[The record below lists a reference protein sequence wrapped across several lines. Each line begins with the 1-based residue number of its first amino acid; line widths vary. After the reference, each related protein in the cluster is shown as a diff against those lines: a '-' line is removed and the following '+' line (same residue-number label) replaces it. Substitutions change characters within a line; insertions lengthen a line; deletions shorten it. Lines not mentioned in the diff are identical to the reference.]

1 MATGGRLEAFLESHS
16 GPGYPHA
23 AAVAETILAIAR
35 AGCRIAELLAA
46 GSLHPGLSAHR
57 GESRGD
63 TAKELDLQANAL
75 ILDALRAA
83 PVAAAASEELDTVLP
98 MRLDGSLVV
107 AIDPLDG
114 SSNIDTTAP
123 VGTIFSILPAEGS
136 AGVPGGDIE
145 TAFLRPGT
153 EQLAAGFLIYGSQ
166 TALML
171 TLGDGTHLFTFDRAG
186 QAFRSVSDPRRIP
199 LEADEYAIN
208 GSNQRHWSAPVRRYV
223 AECQQGL
230 DGPRHKDFNTR
241 WLASL
246 VAEIYRIMVRGGVY
260 LYPADARPS
269 CREGRLR
276 LIYEAN
282 PVALLVEQAGGA
294 ATDGRRRILD
304 IVPEWIHQRV
314 GLVCGAIEEVALI
327 GDYHVLP
334 EVPRADPL
342 FGSRTLFRPDYDHRG
357 AHS

>member
-1 MATGGRLEAFLESHS
+1 MATGGRLEAFLERET
-16 GPGYPHA
+16 GPGRPQA
-23 AAVAETILAIAR
+23 AAVAETILAIVR
-35 AGCRIAELLAA
+35 AGCRIAELLTA
-46 GSLHPGLSAHR
+46 GPLQPGLSAMR

-63 TAKELDLQANAL
+63 TCKELDFQANAL
-75 ILDALRAA
+75 MLEALRTA
-83 PVAAAASEELDTVLP
+83 PVAAVASEELDTVLP
-98 MRLDGSLVV
+98 MRPDGSLLV

-123 VGTIFSILPAEGS
+123 VGTIFSILPADDP
-136 AGVPGGDIE
+136 AGRSSGDLDA
-145 TAFLRPGT
+145 AFLRPGT

-166 TALML
+166 MALLL
-171 TLGDGTHLFTFDRAG
+171 TLGDGTHLFTFDRAS

-199 LEADEYAIN
+199 LDADEYAIN
-208 GSNQRHWSAPVRRYV
+208 GSNQRHWSASVRRYV

-276 LIYEAN
+276 LLYEAN
-282 PVALLVEQAGGA
+282 PIALLVEQAGGA

-304 IVPEWIHQRV
+304 IIPEWIHQRV

-327 GDYHVLP
+327 GDYHILP
-334 EVPRADPL
+334 EILCTEPL
-342 FGSRTLFRPDYDHRG
+342 FGSRTLFRPDHDHRG
-357 AHS
+357 AHT